1 MLTVPGGTAGT
12 SETAAEAPVKYP
24 RDHDE
29 AICTLQSLRMKTD
42 LDSGALKTVRRV
54 PHQCLQPESSKDGGA
69 ERALRSL
76 AGSVPRSSVR
86 VRAVWLNDGA
96 GGEATTA
103 PYRAWEAES
112 QV

>member
-12 SETAAEAPVKYP
+12 SERAAEAPVKCP

-29 AICTLQSLRMKTD
+29 AICTLHSLRMKTD

-54 PHQCLQPESSKDGGA
+54 PHQRLQPESSKDGGA
-69 ERALRSL
+69 ERSLRSL
-76 AGSVPRSSVR
+76 DGSVPRSSVR
-86 VRAVWLNDGA
+86 VSAVWLNDGV

-103 PYRAWEAES
+103 PYREWEAER